1 MVKVPTAEH
10 EIKVKKCSYLSRS
23 LYCNTELVWTHV
35 RSKTGTMQVN
45 NESTRKMVTY
55 YMLCC
60 WITVWWGCTYWFMYG
75 REVLTAELYGRVTYR
90 ITAK

>member
-10 EIKVKKCSYLSRS
+10 EIRVKKCSYLSRS

-55 YMLCC
+55 YMLCY